1 MSAPTRIL
9 VKVGGAIL
17 DDAGTR
23 ARFAASVAAAR
34 ERGQEVVVIHGGGAQ
49 VSRLTDALG
58 LEPRRVRG
66 LRVTDDGTARAVL
79 QVLGGEVNAVLVAA
93 LQRAGVPAV
102 GLTGA
107 DGGLFKAGVV
117 DPALGHVGA
126 VDEVNPEVLTALGA
140 AGYVP
145 VVATVTPRP
154 DDVDVFL
161 NVNADMAV
169 APIAQAWGADAV
181 LFLSD
186 VPHVRDGAE
195 RIPHLDGASASA
207 LEASGV
213 IAGGMIPKVE
223 AAVAAAEARPAATV
237 KIAAGD
243 VDDPVAA
250 ALLTDRGTLVAA
262 QLPEAHHA

>member
-1 MSAPTRIL
+1 MNAQSP
-9 VKVGGAIL
+9 
-17 DDAGTR
+17 
-23 ARFAASVAAAR
+23 VA
-34 ERGQEVVVIHGGGAQ
+34 VV
-49 VSRLTDALG
+49 
-58 LEPRRVRG
+58 
-66 LRVTDDGTARAVL
+66 
-79 QVLGGEVNAVLVAA
+79 
-93 LQRAGVPAV
+93 
-102 GLTGA
+102 TGA
-107 DGGLFKAGVV
+107 SRGAGKGI
-117 DPALGHVGA
+117 AL
-126 VDEVNPEVLTALGA
+126 ALGA

-169 APIAQAWGADAV
+169 APIAQAWDADTV

-195 RIPHLDGASASA
+195 RIPHLDGAAA
-207 LEASGV
+207 TELEARGV

-243 VDDPVAA
+243 VDDPVAS
-250 ALLTDRGTLVAA
+250 ALLPDRGTLVGAHS
-262 QLPEAHHA
+262 PEIHHA

>member
-1 MSAPTRIL
+1 MSEARRIL

-17 DDAGTR
+17 DDPSTR
-23 ARFAASVAAAR
+23 AAFAGSVGAAR
-34 ERGQEVVVIHGGGAQ
+34 AAGDEVVVVHGGGAQ
-49 VSRLTDALG
+49 VSRLTEALG
-58 LEPRRVRG
+58 LVPRRVRG

-79 QVLGGEVNAVLVAA
+79 QVLGGEVNAGLVAA
-93 LQRAGVPAV
+93 LEAAGVRAV

-107 DGGLFKAGVV
+107 DGGLFRAGVV

-126 VDEVNPEVLTALGA
+126 VDAVDPEVLEALGA

-154 DDVDVFL
+154 GDTEVFL

-169 APIAQAWGADAV
+169 APIAAAWGASAV

-186 VPHVRDGAE
+186 VPHVRHGEA
-195 RIPHLDGASASA
+195 RIPSLDGADAAS
-207 LEASGV
+207 LEAEGV

-223 AAVAAAEARPAATV
+223 AAVAAAEALPGATV

-243 VDDPVAA
+243 VADPVAA
-250 ALLTDRGTLVAA
+250 ALSPEHGTLVTSSA
-262 QLPEAHHA
+262 PEVHHA